1 MEKGARDTAVIY
13 HPDGTVVTF
22 VISSGFLSPRQKRSK
37 ASSHAG
43 AVTRSV
49 VWVVYN

>member
-22 VISSGFLSPRQKRSK
+22 VTSSGFLSPRQKRSK
-37 ASSHAG
+37 ASHAG